1 MRKQLKFVALCLL
14 AALVLAW
21 FGWNLNW
28 AEVSA
33 DIGRADWRMIAAAV
47 VLVWLT
53 YLIRAFRW
61 RTLLAPLAPRASLR
75 EAFAA
80 TTVGFG
86 AIFLAGRAVGEV
98 LRPAFLCVRDREV
111 RPGPAFVTIAVERI
125 FDTSAVV
132 VLFAANMLVNT
143 DEGDTFSFEE
153 IQGWLTE
160 AGFKDARL
168 LEAPGPS
175 PLVLATKP

>member
-1 MRKQLKFVALCLL
+1 APGVSRDDFLPRRAVACAAPPDQLSPFADRHCRSNSHLAPLLNVPPRLGPRAPRVGGQPIVKRPLRPPEWESSRSAERRLL

-86 AIFLAGRAVGEV
+86 AIFLAGRAV
-98 LRPAFLCVRDREV
+98 
-111 RPGPAFVTIAVERI
+111 
-125 FDTSAVV
+125 
-132 VLFAANMLVNT
+132 
-143 DEGDTFSFEE
+143 
-153 IQGWLTE
+153 
-160 AGFKDARL
+160 
-168 LEAPGPS
+168 
-175 PLVLATKP
+175 